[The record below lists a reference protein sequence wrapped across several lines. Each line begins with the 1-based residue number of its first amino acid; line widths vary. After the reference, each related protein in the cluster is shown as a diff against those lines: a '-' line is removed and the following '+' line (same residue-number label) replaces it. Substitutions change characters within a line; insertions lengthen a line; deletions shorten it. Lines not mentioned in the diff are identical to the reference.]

1 MGEADDRR
9 DYYTVLGAE
18 QDDSR
23 DEIERRYKRLA
34 VEHHPDRGGD
44 EEEMKSIN
52 EAWGVLRDDA
62 AREAYDATRTEAY
75 DDASRSR
82 AYDAS
87 RSRAYDTSR
96 GRAYD
101 TSRSRAY
108 DVTRSR
114 AYNPPDFVPSTSEGA
129 QADALGGRLAG
140 ALLSL
145 FAGVVLI
152 FLVRFH
158 YVVFLWPLALLGLS
172 LLFFGVWMAHA
183 ALAYARAGYAPTHLA
198 RRLAWA
204 QETVFWL
211 AVAGG
216 GYALYVLLTAI

>member
-1 MGEADDRR
+1 MDEADERR
-9 DYYTVLGAE
+9 DYYTVLGAGR
-18 QDDSR
+18 DDSR

-44 EEEMKSIN
+44 EEEMKAIN

-62 AREAYDATRTEAY
+62 TREAYDAAHGTDGATHAT
-75 DDASRSR
+75 
-82 AYDAS
+82 YDAP
-87 RSRAYDTSR
+87 RRRAH
-96 GRAYD
+96 A
-101 TSRSRAY
+101 A
-108 DVTRSR
+108 
-114 AYNPPDFVPSTSEGA
+114 PDFIPSTSPGA
-129 QADALGGRLAG
+129 QADAIGGRLAG
-140 ALLSL
+140 ALLIL

-172 LLFFGVWMAHA
+172 LLLFGVWMAHA
-183 ALAYARAGYAPTHLA
+183 ALAYARAAYAPTHPA

-204 QETVFWL
+204 QETVFWS

-216 GYALYVLLTAI
+216 GYVLYLLLTAI

>member
-1 MGEADDRR
+1 MGEADERR
-9 DYYTVLGAE
+9 DYYTVLGAAR
-18 QDDSR
+18 DDSR
-23 DEIERRYKRLA
+23 DDIERRYKRLA

-62 AREAYDATRTEAY
+62 AREAYDTARVTYGATHETATHET
-75 DDASRSR
+75 
-82 AYDAS
+82 YDAPL
-87 RSRAYDTSR
+87 
-96 GRAYD
+96 GRTYA
-101 TSRSRAY
+101 A
-108 DVTRSR
+108 
-114 AYNPPDFVPSTSEGA
+114 APGFIPSTSAGA
-129 QADALGGRLAG
+129 QADAIGGRLAG
-140 ALLSL
+140 ALLTL

-172 LLFFGVWMAHA
+172 LLLFGVWMAHA
-183 ALAYARAGYAPTHLA
+183 ALAYARAAYAPTHLA

-204 QETVFWL
+204 QETVFWS

-216 GYALYVLLTAI
+216 GYVLYLLLTAI

>member
-1 MGEADDRR
+1 MGEADERR

-18 QDDSR
+18 RDDSR

-44 EEEMKSIN
+44 EEEMKAIN
-52 EAWGVLRDDA
+52 EAWGVLKDDET
-62 AREAYDATRTEAY
+62 REAYDAQRETHYPTPRRTYVA
-75 DDASRSR
+75 
-82 AYDAS
+82 
-87 RSRAYDTSR
+87 
-96 GRAYD
+96 
-101 TSRSRAY
+101 
-108 DVTRSR
+108 
-114 AYNPPDFVPSTSEGA
+114 PDFIPSTSAGA
-129 QADALGGRLAG
+129 QADAIGGRVAG
-140 ALLSL
+140 ALLIL

-172 LLFFGVWMAHA
+172 LLLFGVWMAHA
-183 ALAYARAGYAPTHLA
+183 ALAYARESYAPTHLA

-204 QETVFWL
+204 QEMLFWS

-216 GYALYVLLTAI
+216 GYGLYVLLTAI